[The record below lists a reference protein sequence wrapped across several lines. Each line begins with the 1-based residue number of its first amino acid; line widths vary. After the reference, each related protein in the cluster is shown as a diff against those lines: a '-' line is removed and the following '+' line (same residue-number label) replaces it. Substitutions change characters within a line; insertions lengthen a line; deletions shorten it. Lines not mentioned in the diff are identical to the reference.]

1 MTLSP
6 KIPSILIMPFLDSFI
21 IMCLSIDHAYF
32 KVKVRLIVF
41 ILVDLGKTEGSLVN
55 PNLLTIIYYI
65 NEGESK
71 NILTMV
77 LCMF

>member
-32 KVKVRLIVF
+32 EVKVKLTVF
-41 ILVDLGKTEGSLVN
+41 ILVDLGKTKGGKSCKPKLIDN
-55 PNLLTIIYYI
+55 YLLY
-65 NEGESK
+65 
-71 NILTMV
+71 
-77 LCMF
+77 